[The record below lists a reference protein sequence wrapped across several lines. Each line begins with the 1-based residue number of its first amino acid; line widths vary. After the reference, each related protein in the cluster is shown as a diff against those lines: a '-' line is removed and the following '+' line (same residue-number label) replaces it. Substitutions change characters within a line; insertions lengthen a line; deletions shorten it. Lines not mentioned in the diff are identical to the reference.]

1 MCVCVCVC
9 VCGCTPQALVF
20 ECVVVCVHVGVYVCA
35 QHDPSCHHMYGG
47 GSLHLLYIQSCQVT
61 VMRMLEVEPS
71 DVHN

>member
-1 MCVCVCVC
+1 MCHTDAFTQ
-9 VCGCTPQALVF
+9 GRTPQALVF

-35 QHDPSCHHMYGG
+35 QQMYGG
-47 GSLHLLYIQSCQVT
+47 GSLYVLYIQSCQVT